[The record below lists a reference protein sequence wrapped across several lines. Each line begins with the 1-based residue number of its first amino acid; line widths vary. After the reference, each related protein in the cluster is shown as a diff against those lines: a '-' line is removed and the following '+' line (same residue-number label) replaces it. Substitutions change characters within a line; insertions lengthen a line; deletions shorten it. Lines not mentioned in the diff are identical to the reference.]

1 MVMGVPMSMAVSMIV
16 AMTMRVVMLMIVG
29 FIRQVG
35 VQVATHVPEVE
46 SFRGK
51 VNSSVISLRC
61 RAD

>member
-1 MVMGVPMSMAVSMIV
+1 MSMAVPMFV
-16 AMTMRVVMLMIVG
+16 AVTMRVVMLMIVG
-29 FIRQVG
+29 FVRQVG

-51 VNSSVISLRC
+51 VNSSVIALRC

>member
-1 MVMGVPMSMAVSMIV
+1 VPMIV
-16 AMTMRVVMLMIVG
+16 AVTMRVVMLMIVG
-29 FIRQVG
+29 FVRQVG

-51 VNSSVISLRC
+51 VNSSVIALRC